1 MTLEEISQKVDAA
14 LASVFKIDIQD
25 IPADMSH
32 DTHAE
37 WDSAAYLMVVLAVE
51 EQFGIQFTLDEIET
65 AMGRKKLI
73 AALAARVSG

>member
-1 MTLEEISQKVDAA
+1 VDAA
-14 LASVFKIDIQD
+14 LASVFKIELQD

-51 EQFGIQFTLDEIET
+51 EQFGIQFSPEEIEN
-65 AMGRKKLI
+65 AMGRQELI
-73 AALAARVSG
+73 TALAARVVG